1 MATKPFEVK
10 NSAMLKDA
18 IGYLDPHW
26 IRSAERGKGALIGM
40 VAAIM
45 ATKGLNF
52 KRALATV
59 IANIPEGTNVEIRRV
74 PEHWR
79 DDWREIDAEL
89 GGL

>member
-1 MATKPFEVK
+1 MVKSYDVKYSAT
-10 NSAMLKDA
+10 LRDA
-18 IGYLDPHW
+18 IRYLDPHW
-26 IRSAERGKGALIGM
+26 VQSAERGKGALIGM

-45 ATKGLNF
+45 AMKGMSF
-52 KRALATV
+52 RRALATV